1 MEIDISKIDV
11 VHNVEKKR
19 FEMQLGEQLAKVQY
33 ILGSSEI
40 IFTHTEVPEAF
51 EGQGIAGKIAKVALD
66 YAKNSG
72 MRVRPMCP
80 YIAAY
85 IKRHPEYQSIT
96 EGY

>member
-1 MEIDISKIDV
+1 MEIDISKMDV
-11 VHNVEKKR
+11 VHNLEKKQ

-66 YAKNSG
+66 YAKDSG

-85 IKRHPEYQSIT
+85 IKRHPEYQSIAA
-96 EGY
+96 GY